1 MVLPRGE
8 MDDHILRCQR
18 DCPQGI
24 SVCDVNWKEC
34 PPPRIICPFITYE
47 IAVADFLSIRK
58 KCLDERMSD
67 KAAPAKDVILHKI
80 ALL

>member
-1 MVLPRGE
+1 MSIDYG
-8 MDDHILRCQR
+8 R
-18 DCPQGI
+18 DSENLFI
-24 SVCDVNWKEC
+24 
-34 PPPRIICPFITYE
+34 RPFIAYE